1 MFRVKRGDGAKKG
14 DEKCCQRIEMQG
26 VGRVARPVIHIDSPS
41 FERSLNANHL
51 CLFTHLPVGRDP
63 LRIPYH
69 PITLARARA
78 NLLLSPSAVLNMDFV
93 DRFEKRTLWG
103 AGKNLSAKWGST
115 TVIMRGR
122 PAGM

>member
-1 MFRVKRGDGAKKG
+1 MWRAKRGDGN
-14 DEKCCQRIEMQG
+14 CCPQIEMQG
-26 VGRVARPVIHIDSPS
+26 VGRVARPVIRIDSPS
-41 FERSLNANHL
+41 FERLMNANHL
-51 CLFTHLPVGRDP
+51 CLFTHLPAGDP